1 MRTPDRYSVLVI
13 ILAMVP
19 AWHATAIQD
28 QPQQEAAPKKEQA
41 EEPLAIPAP
50 EGMPQQIHEAIQE
63 GIQVILSMQEGPD
76 NAEWPYEGVYRVR
89 GRIPIG
95 YRVGGTGICGEAIL
109 RAPGYEQD
117 PARQEAIARATGFV
131 TGAIELNLMDPEY
144 RGGYDVRGWG
154 YCYGLRFLLAMQML
168 DRVPPGQ
175 EQAVAKAIAFYIDAM
190 EKTDIPEVGGWSYS
204 RRRGLDTP
212 SPTSPF
218 MTAPC
223 LQTLYL
229 AQQQGHPVDQDVIKM
244 AIKALQDSCNRQGNV
259 MYSAMDKA
267 PAGADSIPGAV
278 GRMVALESALNLAG
292 KSSPMRLNRAVE
304 AFIEHW
310 NELEKRRQKNGTHEP
325 PYGVAPYYFFYAHF
339 HAAQAAQMLP
349 EQKRLEAHKRINE
362 LLFSV
367 REKNGSWNDRVFK
380 RSANYGTAMS
390 IMALLQPYQAS
401 PPGAV
406 DAVKA
411 PADGA
416 DA

>member
-1 MRTPDRYSVLVI
+1 
-13 ILAMVP
+13 
-19 AWHATAIQD
+19 
-28 QPQQEAAPKKEQA
+28 
-41 EEPLAIPAP
+41 
-50 EGMPQQIHEAIQE
+50 
-63 GIQVILSMQEGPD
+63 
-76 NAEWPYEGVYRVR
+76 
-89 GRIPIG
+89 
-95 YRVGGTGICGEAIL
+95 
-109 RAPGYEQD
+109 
-117 PARQEAIARATGFV
+117 
-131 TGAIELNLMDPEY
+131 
-144 RGGYDVRGWG
+144 
-154 YCYGLRFLLAMQML
+154 
-168 DRVPPGQ
+168 
-175 EQAVAKAIAFYIDAM
+175 
-190 EKTDIPEVGGWSYS
+190 
-204 RRRGLDTP
+204 
-212 SPTSPF
+212 
-218 MTAPC
+218 
-223 LQTLYL
+223 
-229 AQQQGHPVDQDVIKM
+229 
-244 AIKALQDSCNRQGNV
+244 
-259 MYSAMDKA
+259 
-267 PAGADSIPGAV
+267 
-278 GRMVALESALNLAG
+278 MVALESALNLAG

-310 NELEKRRQKNGTHEP
+310 SELEKRRQKNGTHEP